1 MFRGTVSVKVDDK
14 GRLKL
19 PAFLKERL
27 DEKYGSGS
35 TYFVTSLTGQTVLI
49 YPVAEWER
57 FEQTLAQAPAFD
69 KLKVKFV
76 FTANRFGAEAT
87 VDEQGRL
94 LIPSKL
100 RDSAG
105 MKGEVTLFW
114 ETNHI
119 EVLSQER
126 YEAEAEQ
133 NRLTPEDFANLQNLK
148 L

>member
-27 DEKYGSGS
+27 DEKYGAGS

-57 FEQTLAQAPAFD
+57 LEETLAQAPAFD
-69 KLKVKFV
+69 QLKVKFL
-76 FTANRFGAEAT
+76 FTANRYGAEAT

-114 ETNHI
+114 EINHI
-119 EVLSQER
+119 EVFNQER

-133 NRLTPEDFANLQNLK
+133 KRLTPEDFANLQNLK